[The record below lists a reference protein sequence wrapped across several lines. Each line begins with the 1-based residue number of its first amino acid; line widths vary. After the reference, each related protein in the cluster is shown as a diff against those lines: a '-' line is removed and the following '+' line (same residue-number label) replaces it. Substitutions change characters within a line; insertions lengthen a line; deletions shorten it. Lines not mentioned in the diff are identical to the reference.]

1 MKYAYYPGCSLGST
15 AREYDA
21 SLRAV
26 CERLDVELVE
36 PRRWICCG
44 ASAAHA
50 VSHLLALALPL
61 RNLALVRDRGYDEV
75 IVLCAACFSRFRTAH
90 YECSRDP
97 ALAEK
102 ARKAAGC
109 GHDVNVK
116 VTHPLELFAKEEHG
130 RAVQRQ
136 VKKDLSTLAVVCY
149 YGCLLTRPGKV
160 MQFDTCEYPM
170 SMDAILRRVG
180 VRTLDWSYKTDCCG
194 ASLAISQTD
203 VVLRL
208 VRDILENAVA
218 VGAKGVA
225 VACPLCHAN
234 LDMRQSQV
242 NDRFGT
248 TFEMPIFYFT
258 QLMGLAFG
266 MKADELGLEKHLV
279 NPMPLVEKVGAAQA
293 SPLQEVR

>member
-15 AREYDA
+15 GREYDA

-36 PRRWICCG
+36 PKRWICCG
-44 ASAAHA
+44 SSAAHA

-61 RNLALVRDRGYDEV
+61 RNLALVRDRGFDEV
-75 IVLCAACFSRFRTAH
+75 IVPCAACFSRFRTAQ
-90 YECSRDP
+90 YECARDP
-97 ALAEK
+97 AVAEK
-102 ARKAAGC
+102 ARKAAGSDD
-109 GHDVNVK
+109 GLNVK
-116 VTHPLELFAKEEHG
+116 VTHPLELFAREEY
-130 RAVQRQ
+130 AKSIQRE
-136 VKKDLSTLAVVCY
+136 VKKELSSLEVVCY
-149 YGCLLTRPGKV
+149 YGCLLTRPAKV

-170 SMDAILRRVG
+170 SMDNILRRVG

-242 NDRFGT
+242 NERFGT
-248 TFEMPIFYFT
+248 TFETPIFYFT
-258 QLMGLAFG
+258 ELMGLAFG
-266 MKADELGLEKHLV
+266 IEADELGLGRHLV
-279 NPMPLVEKVGAAQA
+279 NPMPLIEKAVAAHEA
-293 SPLQEVR
+293 PQEVR